1 MKRLSEETFEDYKTR
16 RKEENISTKDRI
28 VYGVKHYDSKLLGT
42 IVAVDNYHISKK
54 ALKGI
59 INGKI

>member
-1 MKRLSEETFEDYKTR
+1 MKRLENETFEDYKAR
-16 RKEENISTKDRI
+16 RKENNTIVKDRI
-28 VYGVKHYDSKLLGT
+28 IYGVRHYDSKLLGT